1 MTIQEKM
8 QFMHSNPV
16 ISWHEHA
23 WFKPGTLELDIP
35 RLEKDLETLDV
46 LGIDQMVISNPV
58 NFDKHCSPE
67 LFMTANNTV
76 YEAIQR
82 YPDMLYGMAFINPGY
97 HDAMIKE
104 IERCVNDLG
113 FVGIKLYHQYF
124 MDDPAQFALVEKSIA
139 LDVPVLMHSAAVTDA
154 YTKNAQPRLSNGV
167 HMANIAKRYPEATLL
182 MGHIGGG
189 GDWQWSVKAIADYPN
204 VYADMSGSVHDRPL
218 MEESVKYLG
227 ADRILFATD
236 GTWDAATSKILGA
249 KISDE
254 EKKTILA
261 GTAFQR
267 FLKKAKK

>member
-8 QFMHSNPV
+8 QLMHNNYV
-16 ISWHEHA
+16 ISWHEHV
-23 WFKPGTLELDIP
+23 WFKERTLETDIA
-35 RLEKDLETLDV
+35 RLEKDMETIDI
-46 LGIDQMVISNPV
+46 LGFDKMVISNPIV
-58 NFDKHCSPE
+58 YDRHCSPE
-67 LFMTANNTV
+67 LFIAANNST

-82 YPDMLYGMAFINPGY
+82 YPGRLHGMAFINPGH

-104 IERCVNDLG
+104 IDRCINDLG
-113 FVGIKLYHQYF
+113 FVGVKLYHQYF
-124 MDDPAQFALVEKSIA
+124 MDDPVQFALVEKCIE
-139 LDVPVLMHSAAVTDA
+139 LDVPILMHSGHGTSPGAMTS
-154 YTKNAQPRLSNGV
+154 QPRCSDGV

-249 KISDE
+249 KITEE

-267 FLKKAKK
+267 FIEKAGK